1 MPRDLDNPYGMTFR
15 GRERALR
22 FIRPYRNIGELNPV
36 EQLKLSRHP
45 FEVAQAVIDIY
56 SKQGPEAIN
65 AVPGEQERLK
75 WVGMYP
81 QRQGGDAFM
90 MRIKVPGGV
99 LTAAQVRE
107 IGVAAD
113 AYAEG
118 PDDSPVFGN
127 RYADLTTRQDIQLHW
142 IRIADVPRI
151 WQRFWDVGLTTVQ
164 ACGDSARN
172 VCSCPVSGIDAKE
185 VVEALPVAQAIS
197 AYFTGNRE
205 YANLPRKFK
214 ISVTGCLEDC
224 ARVEINDI
232 GLWPAEQGDGS
243 IGFNV
248 LIGGGLSDG
257 ERMASDIDVFI
268 RPDQAVE
275 LCRGVAQLFGEL
287 GNRENRGLSRMRYL
301 AQELG
306 PEGFRSAL
314 DERTKFTLEP
324 AGREL
329 TDRYRGDHV
338 GVHPQKQ
345 PGLVYVGCSVPVG
358 RMHGIDLIETA
369 RLAETYGDGGVRIGL
384 DQNFILSGIP
394 EDRLDDL
401 LAEPL
406 MAKYSPFPGPFE
418 RGVVACTGSEFCR
431 FAVVETKERAVKWA
445 RNLDAATEGTT
456 APAATVAATPASS
469 ACTSPA
475 VRPPAPSPRSPTSGS
490 GGTSP
495 TWTSTSKR
503 PSTSASA
510 DPSDPTPPSSTGSPA
525 PCRWTGSPTPSLRIV
540 GRYQAER
547 RTGEPF
553 HLWARRTPREELAA
567 TIAGSRR
574 GGRLMKRYRIREE
587 MNGIPEPPGKVWF
600 WELEAGVIHADRCIE
615 CGTCIAVCPSNSIGI
630 DEDTNLPELVKM
642 CTGCSLCWDF
652 CPRGR
657 SPLRGPVAAFD
668 HVVGRG
674 CRGAS
679 RPRSGRTPPTPTGR
693 SPVGHPADGLG
704 AVVESFAVRASSRL
718 DDVQDG
724 GAVDALLIGLLAAGE
739 IDGALVSKPSGDPD
753 EQWKGVATIA
763 TTAGE
768 ILAASGSFY
777 NQTMALAELDLS
789 RYKLPPKPRI
799 AVVGTPCEVQGL
811 RAMQARRWPTG
822 AHRVDAV
829 VLSIALMCTKNF
841 DYEAL
846 DPAASCATSGEWT
859 WTGCRKW
866 TSYGAA

>member
-1 MPRDLDNPYGMTFR
+1 MPRDLDNPYGMQFR

-22 FIRPYRNIGELNPV
+22 FVRPYRNIGELNPV
-36 EQLKLSRHP
+36 EQFKLSRHP
-45 FEVAQAVIDIY
+45 FEVAQAVIDTY

-90 MRIKVPGGV
+90 MRIKIPGGV
-99 LTAAQVRE
+99 MTAAQVRE
-107 IGVAAD
+107 VGVAAD

-172 VCSCPVSGIDAKE
+172 VCSCPVSGIDAQE
-185 VVEALPVAQAIS
+185 VVEAHPVARAIS

-232 GLWPAEQGDGS
+232 GLWPAEHSDGT

-306 PEGFRSAL
+306 PEGFRAAL
-314 DERTKFTLEP
+314 DERTKFTLDP

-329 TDRYRGDHV
+329 TDRFRGDHV

-345 PGLVYVGCSVPVG
+345 PGLLYVGCSVPVG

-394 EDRLDDL
+394 EERLDDL

-445 RNLDAATEGTT
+445 RTLDSQLATDGPSGRDAGDAGVIRMHFSGCSASCAQPQIADIGFRGDIAHVDQHIEEAVDIGVGGSLGPDAAFIDW
-456 APAATVAATPASS
+456 V
-469 ACTSPA
+469 
-475 VRPPAPSPRSPTSGS
+475 
-490 GGTSP
+490 
-495 TWTSTSKR
+495 
-503 PSTSASA
+503 
-510 DPSDPTPPSSTGSPA
+510 TGALPVDKVPDA
-525 PCRWTGSPTPSLRIV
+525 LLRLV

-547 RTGEPF
+547 RAAEPF
-553 HLWARRTPREELAA
+553 YLWARRTPQDELAA
-567 TIAGSRR
+567 TIAGS
-574 GGRLMKRYRIREE
+574 
-587 MNGIPEPPGKVWF
+587 
-600 WELEAGVIHADRCIE
+600 
-615 CGTCIAVCPSNSIGI
+615 S
-630 DEDTNLPELVKM
+630 
-642 CTGCSLCWDF
+642 
-652 CPRGR
+652 
-657 SPLRGPVAAFD
+657 AA
-668 HVVGRG
+668 
-674 CRGAS
+674 
-679 RPRSGRTPPTPTGR
+679 
-693 SPVGHPADGLG
+693 
-704 AVVESFAVRASSRL
+704 
-718 DDVQDG
+718 
-724 GAVDALLIGLLAAGE
+724 
-739 IDGALVSKPSGDPD
+739 
-753 EQWKGVATIA
+753 
-763 TTAGE
+763 
-768 ILAASGSFY
+768 
-777 NQTMALAELDLS
+777 
-789 RYKLPPKPRI
+789 
-799 AVVGTPCEVQGL
+799 VGT
-811 RAMQARRWPTG
+811 
-822 AHRVDAV
+822 
-829 VLSIALMCTKNF
+829 
-841 DYEAL
+841 
-846 DPAASCATSGEWT
+846 
-859 WTGCRKW
+859 
-866 TSYGAA
+866 

>member
-1 MPRDLDNPYGMTFR
+1 MARDLDNPYGMQFR

-22 FIRPYRNIGELNPV
+22 FVRPYRNIGELNPV
-36 EQLKLSRHP
+36 EQIKLSRHP
-45 FEVAQAVIDIY
+45 FEVAQAVIDTY
-56 SKQGPEAIN
+56 SKQGPDAIN

-90 MRIKVPGGV
+90 MRIKIPGGV
-99 LTAAQVRE
+99 MTAAQVRE
-107 IGVAAD
+107 VGVAAD

-172 VCSCPVSGIDAKE
+172 VCSCPVSGIDAQE
-185 VVEALPVAQAIS
+185 VVEAHPVAQAIS

-232 GLWPAEQGDGS
+232 GLWPAEQNDGS

-287 GNRENRGLSRMRYL
+287 GNRENRGLARMRYL

-306 PEGFRSAL
+306 PEGFRAAL
-314 DERTKFTLEP
+314 DERTKFTLDP

-329 TDRYRGDHV
+329 TDRFRGDHV

-345 PGLVYVGCSVPVG
+345 TGLVYVGCSVPVG

-394 EDRLDDL
+394 EERLDDL

-445 RNLDAATEGTT
+445 RKLDAEL
-456 APAATVAATPASS
+456 S
-469 ACTSPA
+469 AGGSDGGGRGDA
-475 VRPPAPSPRSPTSGS
+475 GVIRMHFSGC
-490 GGTSP
+490 
-495 TWTSTSKR
+495 
-503 PSTSASA
+503 SASCAQPQIA
-510 DPSDPTPPSSTGSPA
+510 DIGFRGDIAHVDQHIEEAVDIGLGGSLGPDAAFIDWVTGAMPVDKVPDA
-525 PCRWTGSPTPSLRIV
+525 LLRLV

-547 RTGEPF
+547 RAAEPF
-553 HLWARRTPREELAA
+553 HHWARRIPQDELAA
-567 TIAGSRR
+567 TIAGS
-574 GGRLMKRYRIREE
+574 
-587 MNGIPEPPGKVWF
+587 
-600 WELEAGVIHADRCIE
+600 
-615 CGTCIAVCPSNSIGI
+615 
-630 DEDTNLPELVKM
+630 
-642 CTGCSLCWDF
+642 
-652 CPRGR
+652 
-657 SPLRGPVAAFD
+657 
-668 HVVGRG
+668 
-674 CRGAS
+674 
-679 RPRSGRTPPTPTGR
+679 
-693 SPVGHPADGLG
+693 
-704 AVVESFAVRASSRL
+704 
-718 DDVQDG
+718 
-724 GAVDALLIGLLAAGE
+724 
-739 IDGALVSKPSGDPD
+739 
-753 EQWKGVATIA
+753 
-763 TTAGE
+763 
-768 ILAASGSFY
+768 
-777 NQTMALAELDLS
+777 
-789 RYKLPPKPRI
+789 
-799 AVVGTPCEVQGL
+799 
-811 RAMQARRWPTG
+811 
-822 AHRVDAV
+822 
-829 VLSIALMCTKNF
+829 
-841 DYEAL
+841 
-846 DPAASCATSGEWT
+846 PAAVGS
-859 WTGCRKW
+859 
-866 TSYGAA
+866 